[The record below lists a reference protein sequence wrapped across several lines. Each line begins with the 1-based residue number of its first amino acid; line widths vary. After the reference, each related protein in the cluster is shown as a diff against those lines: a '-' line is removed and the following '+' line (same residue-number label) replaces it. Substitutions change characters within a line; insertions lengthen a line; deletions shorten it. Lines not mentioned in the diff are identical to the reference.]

1 MGEFME
7 EFKAVI
13 FKLDSEEYGVDIN
26 RVLSIEKEQEIV
38 PVPNTASYIKG
49 IINLR
54 GEVIPVYSLRDKF
67 KRPEKNSDDQQYIIV
82 SINGVSMAL
91 EVDGVDKIHNIE
103 EDDIFDAP
111 PIILNEHTGF
121 VDKVLKNDKKL
132 VIIMNIDKLLSK
144 DELSKVEKLINND

>member
-1 MGEFME
+1 ME

-54 GEVIPVYSLRDKF
+54 GEVIPVYSLRKKFNRPDKD
-67 KRPEKNSDDQQYIIV
+67 SDDQQYIIV
-82 SINGVSMAL
+82 SIGNLSMAL
-91 EVDGVDKIHNIE
+91 EVDGVDQIHNIE
-103 EDDIFDAP
+103 DECLHQAP
-111 PIILNEHTGF
+111 SIILNEHTGY
-121 VDKVLKNDKKL
+121 VDKVLNNAQRL
-132 VIIMNIDKLLSK
+132 VIIMNIDNLLS
-144 DELSKVEKLINND
+144 DEEISKVEKLINND